1 MNKFLLFVLVLFS
14 LAYNTNAQ
22 TIRFEYDTAG
32 NQIKRSVCV
41 TCKTDTEK
49 KEQIKEITALAE
61 EDLQKFSPEDTFSYY
76 PNPVREELYLKWEL
90 ANDNY
95 IKSLQIYNFNGQLLK
110 SYSQSNSNNSQIIPF
125 QSYPSGIYL
134 IELHYSNGEQ
144 KSIKIIK
151 K

>member
-1 MNKFLLFVLVLFS
+1 MNKFLLILFLLSS
-14 LAYNTNAQ
+14 LAYKINAQ

-32 NQIKRSVCV
+32 NQIKRSICG
-41 TCKTDTEK
+41 TCKIDTGK
-49 KEQIKEITALAE
+49 KEQIKEITALVE
-61 EDLQKFSPEDTFSYY
+61 EDLQKFSPEDSFSYY

-110 SYSQSNSNNSQIIPF
+110 SFSQSNSNNSQTISF

-134 IELHYSNGEQ
+134 IDLHYSNGEQ
-144 KSIKIIK
+144 KTIKIIK